1 MKEILKTTVSLK
13 DKQAFEAKAQG
24 DGKTPAAALRDIA
37 FEYAHGLAPIKQFQ
51 SPIGGPDIVSLS
63 DEKAARH
70 FVQKLDEFGQEIAA
84 LTKGIAGVGPAV
96 TRGMT
101 DNSRALAAVGRDIR
115 AHAPVLERLTT
126 LDKAVATLAKSI
138 GAAVSG
144 QLGIFAET
152 ETKARA
158 AASAELTGLKQMI
171 VARFSPGWVLIVPA
185 VTGALAVVLLLALLP
200 ANWAITHH
208 FAASILGER
217 TNRFAAAGTLLGD
230 SDRHQS
236 AVFAQTAAALTDA
249 NFARQYDACL
259 GRARQVKAGRT
270 ACTLDIPALGTR

>member
-84 LTKGIAGVGPAV
+84 LT
-96 TRGMT
+96 
-101 DNSRALAAVGRDIR
+101 LAAIGSDMR

-236 AVFAQTAAALTDA
+236 AALTDA